1 VESARLYRHRNGGLY
16 RVIGVSPSPAK
27 AQKGGWIEIGVSRYR
42 ATDSIKAGED
52 VVFYRPDESNT
63 QSDPSRRYIRPVR
76 TFFETGRFVPVVES
90 PPEVTPEPV
99 SGPDSLVSAI
109 ERLCSAM
116 SNRLWNDS
124 VRTERAWKEGRSEVD
139 PPHPALAAELDEAR
153 AALTNA
159 LERYGVG
166 DTGLHPESSA
176 DRQAA
181 TDADQD
187 NPDDERA
194 YAEGFGRG
202 ETSTIAHVLLFISQG
217 EGHTEFPESLRPL
230 RDSILHLRNP
240 PASESPAP
248 EEKPT
253 ENVSV
258 FFPELNERL

>member
-1 VESARLYRHRNGGLY
+1 MEPARLYRHRNGGLY
-16 RVIGVSPSPAK
+16 RVIGVSPSPDN

-90 PPEVTPEPV
+90 SSEVPAEPG
-99 SGPDSLVSAI
+99 SEPDSLVSAI

-159 LERYGVG
+159 LDRYGIG
-166 DTGLHPESSA
+166 DTGLHSEASA

-194 YAEGFGRG
+194 YAEGFERG
-202 ETSTIAHVLLFISQG
+202 EASTIAHVLLFINQG
-217 EGHTEFPESLRPL
+217 EGHTEFPESLRSL
-230 RDSILHLRNP
+230 RDSILHLRT
-240 PASESPAP
+240 AP
-248 EEKPT
+248 VVEAPVTEEKPT
-253 ENVSV
+253 EKVSV